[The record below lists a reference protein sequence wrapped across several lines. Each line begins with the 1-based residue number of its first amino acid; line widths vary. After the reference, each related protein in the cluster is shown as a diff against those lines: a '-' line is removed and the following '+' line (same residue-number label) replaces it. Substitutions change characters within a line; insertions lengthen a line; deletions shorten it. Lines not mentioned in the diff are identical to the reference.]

1 MATYQGSPGTFLEC
15 QRTIFPVVKPELKTL
30 EAWLDLL
37 KEKEA
42 QISKVFAKTYGADK
56 VVSHLNNWKLFYI
69 MSSEAFRYNSGN
81 DWCVAHYTF
90 QRNL

>member
-1 MATYQGSPGTFLEC
+1 MSY
-15 QRTIFPVVKPELKTL
+15 RKIRVKTL

-42 QISKVFAKTYGADK
+42 QISNVFAKTYGADK
-56 VVSHLNNWKLFYI
+56 VVYHLNNWKLFYI
-69 MSSEAFRYNSGN
+69 MSSEAFRYNGGN

-90 QRNL
+90 QRNQ